1 MADSIIGPGLV
12 IDGTLQA
19 EGSVRIEG
27 RVLGRVHAGG
37 LLELASSGVVMSDV
51 AGAKVTVAGTVDGN
65 VTGTERVDLLAGARL
80 SGNVRAP
87 RLTIADGASFRGKV
101 EMDL

>member
-1 MADSIIGPGLV
+1 MADSIIGPGIV

-19 EGSVRIEG
+19 QGSLRIEG
-27 RVLGRVHAGG
+27 RVLGRVHTKG
-37 LLELASSGVVMSDV
+37 LLELAPSGAVTSDV
-51 AGAKVTVAGTVDGN
+51 IGGKVAVAGTVDGN

-87 RLTIADGASFRGKV
+87 RLTIADGATFRGKV

>member
-1 MADSIIGPGLV
+1 MADSIIGPGIV

-19 EGSVRIEG
+19 EGGVRIEG
-27 RVLGRVHAGG
+27 RVHGRVHVSGLLDLAAGG
-37 LLELASSGVVMSDV
+37 VVTSDV
-51 AGAKVTVAGTVDGN
+51 SGGKVMVAGTVDGN
-65 VTGTERVDLLAGARL
+65 VTGAERVDLLAGARL

-87 RLTIADGASFRGKV
+87 RLTIADGATFRGKV